1 MESIKLALSIP
12 FRLDGTP
19 QAFPGEVFHFNPA
32 VKRAYLQALHT
43 ELTAAAAD
51 FAESEVTWLEL
62 SAGFV
67 FLEYDQLQELL
78 QHIRAQFRVA
88 ADVVVTGCCE
98 PGRISTGVLNFCKNA
113 KMQDLTLLYRCADP
127 AWQQAR
133 GLLPA
138 GIELEHSR
146 SVFEHS
152 MFRHYSLLLDAEG
165 QTEAQWKRTLHDAA
179 ASIPQSIRL
188 QNADAAALEQAARL
202 LPELGYHPAEPTQFL
217 YKDAKPLPPQPAT
230 VLGCGLGAESRMD
243 GLRCRNTTDLEQYL
257 RHSGQIELIAQVM
270 E

>member
-19 QAFPGEVFHFNPA
+19 QDFPGEVFRFNPA

-51 FAESEVTWLEL
+51 FKDSQITWLDF

-67 FLEYDQLQELL
+67 FLEYDQLQELV
-78 QHIRAQFRVA
+78 QHVRAQFQLA
-88 ADVVVTGCCE
+88 SDAVVTACCE
-98 PGRISTGVLNFCKNA
+98 PGRISTGVLNFCKNV

-127 AWQQAR
+127 AWSQAH

-152 MFRHYSLLLDAEG
+152 MFRHYSLLLDANG
-165 QTEAQWKRTLHDAA
+165 QTKAQWKKTLREAA

-188 QNADAAALEQAARL
+188 QNADAAAQTQAAGL
-202 LPELGYHPAEPTQFL
+202 LPELGYHAVGDGLYL
-217 YKDAKPLPPQPAT
+217 YKDAQPLPEVPAT
-230 VLGCGLGAESRMD
+230 VLGCGLGAVSCLD
-243 GLRCRNTTDLEQYL
+243 GLRCRNTTELEQYL